1 MTMIFSNPR
10 SNVRPINNMNMMPMI
25 RQTIRIAPRAPIV
38 AQPPSEPPK
47 KKMKWGEPTW
57 IFLHT
62 IAQKIRDDRF
72 PAMREQILN
81 KINIICRNLPCPDC
95 SAHASK
101 YLDTINFKTIVT
113 KQDLITFLWTF
124 HNEVNKRKG
133 IQIADYS
140 VLYKYTTANTNN
152 VINYFLIMYSDKSPS
167 IKMIANDFYRERL
180 IKDLKVWLIDN
191 LSNFDA

>member
-1 MTMIFSNPR
+1 MLFSNPR
-10 SNVRPINNMNMMPMI
+10 SNKRPNNNINMMPI
-25 RQTIRIAPRAPIV
+25 IHRTVRNVHPSPIV

-62 IAQKIRDDRF
+62 IAQKIKDDRF
-72 PAMREQILN
+72 PAMREQILK

-101 YLDTINFKTIVT
+101 YLDTINFKTIVS
-113 KQDLITFLWTF
+113 KEDLKTFLWTF

-133 IQIADYS
+133 IQVADRS
-140 VLYKYTTANTNN
+140 VLHKYTTANTHN

-167 IKMIANDFYRERL
+167 IKMIANDFYRQRL
-180 IKDLKVWLIDN
+180 IKELQVWLIEN
-191 LSNFDA
+191 LASFDA

>member
-1 MTMIFSNPR
+1 
-10 SNVRPINNMNMMPMI
+10 MI
-25 RQTIRIAPRAPIV
+25 RPVVRNSSSVSTV
-38 AQPPSEPPK
+38 THPPPVPPK

-62 IAQKIRDDRF
+62 IAQKIKDDRF
-72 PAMREQILN
+72 KAMRDQLLQ

-101 YLDTINFKTIVT
+101 YLDAINFKTIVT

-133 IQIADYS
+133 IPVADRS
-140 VLYKYTTANTNN
+140 VLDKYSTTNTAN

-167 IKMIANDFYRERL
+167 IKMIANDFHRKRL
-180 IKDLKVWLIDN
+180 IKELQNWLIEN
-191 LSNFDA
+191 LASFDA

>member
-1 MTMIFSNPR
+1 MI
-10 SNVRPINNMNMMPMI
+10 MMPMI
-25 RQTIRIAPRAPIV
+25 RPILRNAGSV
-38 AQPPSEPPK
+38 RPVVEEPSTKPPK

-62 IAQKIRDDRF
+62 IAQKIKDDRF
-72 PAMREQILN
+72 LGMREQLLQ
-81 KINIICRNLPCPDC
+81 KINMICRNLPCPDC

-101 YLDTINFKTIVT
+101 YLDAINFNMIVT

-133 IQIADYS
+133 IPIADRS
-140 VLYKYTTANTNN
+140 VLDKYCTANTNN
-152 VINYFLIMYSDKSPS
+152 VINYFIVMYSDKSPS
-167 IKMIANDFYRERL
+167 IKMIANDFHRKRL
-180 IKDLKVWLIDN
+180 IKELQTWLIEH